1 MDLTCSNM
9 YMFLQDRVMGS
20 FSAIYPS
27 DISDYIRVKTI
38 QGDSMILDRVE
49 PEMLFRKLNE

>member
-9 YMFLQDRVMGS
+9 YMFLQDHVMGS

-27 DISDYIRVKTI
+27 SEKI
-38 QGDSMILDRVE
+38 QKNYLQQI
-49 PEMLFRKLNE
+49 KYW